1 MTETGPDA
9 THPTEAESTTPLPA
23 ATIVLVRDGDEGLE
37 VLVLQKAAG
46 KHFAGGAL
54 VFPGGKSD
62 APDEAYARDFLDAG
76 DAFATLK
83 VTAVREMFEETG
95 ILLARRPGAKEPL
108 DAAEV
113 AELFDAGSERPV
125 LDVVRAAGLELATD
139 TLERFAHWITPPS
152 RSKRFD
158 THFFVAP
165 APAGQ
170 TQVTVDGYEIVEFA
184 WRRPQDILAEV
195 HAGRLKLVLPTMMN
209 LIKLSHWA
217 DVQALMA
224 HTRLEEIVCV
234 RPKRVETPDGQQ
246 IVIPEE
252 AGYGVTTI
260 PKAFLRSA

>member
-1 MTETGPDA
+1 MTETEPP
-9 THPTEAESTTPLPA
+9 TQHPTEAESTTPLLA
-23 ATIVLVRDGDEGLE
+23 ATIVLVRDGAEGLE

-62 APDEAYARDFLDAG
+62 DADAAYARDFGEADDAH
-76 DAFATLK
+76 ATLK

-95 ILLARRPGAKEPL
+95 ILLARRPSSENLLG
-108 DAAEV
+108 AAEV
-113 AELFDAGSERPV
+113 AALAEADPGRPV
-125 LDVVRAAGLELATD
+125 LDLARAAGLELATD
-139 TLERFAHWITPPS
+139 TLELFAHWITPPP

-165 APAGQ
+165 APEGQ
-170 TQVTVDGYEIVEFA
+170 FDVTVDGYEIVASA
-184 WRRPQDILAEV
+184 WRRPQAILDEV

-209 LIKLSHWA
+209 LIKLAQWET
-217 DVQALMA
+217 VPALLA
-224 HTRLEEIVCV
+224 HTRLEEVFCV
-234 RPKRVETPDGQQ
+234 RPERVETPDGQE

-260 PKAFLRSA
+260 PSRFLRSA

>member
-1 MTETGPDA
+1 MTEPNLP
-9 THPTEAESTTPLPA
+9 HPTEEESTTPLPA
-23 ATIVLVRDGDEGLE
+23 ATIVLVRDGDDGLE

-62 APDEAYARDFLDAG
+62 LSDEAYARDFLAAD
-76 DAFATLK
+76 DVHATLK
-83 VTAVREMFEETG
+83 VAAVREMFEETG
-95 ILLARRPGAKEPL
+95 ILLARRPGAKAPL
-108 DAAEV
+108 DAFEV
-113 AELFDAGSERPV
+113 AELVAADPERPV
-125 LDVVRAAGLELATD
+125 LEIARQAGLELATD

-152 RSKRFD
+152 RAKRFD

-170 TQVTVDGYEIVEFA
+170 AEVTVDGYEIVHAA
-184 WRRPQDILAEV
+184 WRRPQDILEEV

-209 LIKLSHWA
+209 LIKLAHWA
-217 DVQALMA
+217 DVQALMV
-224 HTRLEEIVCV
+224 HTRLEEVVCV
-234 RPKRVETPDGQQ
+234 RPKRVDTPEGQQ

-260 PKAFLRSA
+260 PSRFLRSA